1 MCYAYLGTAHFEPK
15 NTLRRAQD
23 MPLQLVSQV
32 CFALRAVGI
41 TNDYEYRELHEFF
54 SWLYLCNPANS
65 CIFVF
70 SHASNL
76 PS

>member
-1 MCYAYLGTAHFEPK
+1 
-15 NTLRRAQD
+15 

-41 TNDYEYRELHEFF
+41 TNDYEYHELHGFF
-54 SWLYLCNPANS
+54 MFYLCNSANS

-70 SHASNL
+70 PHASNL
-76 PS
+76 SS